1 MSKLLKKHKNEPG
14 KPKNTDPESQKIQI
28 WKASKSRIR
37 AYPGRYSAVNLSYWY
52 KTTCISLYILWH
64 PRFADLHGCLE
75 LVSST
80 DSYIERHFT
89 EVLECDEF
97 YSLGADQAGFRLRN
111 LFPGFCSGVFRTW
124 SGSEMDASFNNCRIQ
139 PGSGSGRVPVA
150 QLISGVLFWGF
161 PHMIRVWN
169 GCVL

>member
-1 MSKLLKKHKNEPG
+1 MSINP
-14 KPKNTDPESQKIQI
+14 DPESQKING
-28 WKASKSRIR
+28 SGRIL
-37 AYPGRYSAVNLSYWY
+37 VDTLLSTYL
-52 KTTCISLYILWH
+52 KDIKPHIFIVFILWY

-111 LFPGFCSGVFRTW
+111 FFPLCVPVFAPVISRPPSGLEFRKGGLLLGWGLVRYLIFTPSVQKSR
-124 SGSEMDASFNNCRIQ
+124 SGTHK
-139 PGSGSGRVPVA
+139 SGRKSRIFHP
-150 QLISGVLFWGF
+150 
-161 PHMIRVWN
+161 
-169 GCVL
+169 

>member
-1 MSKLLKKHKNEPG
+1 MSINP
-14 KPKNTDPESQKIQI
+14 DPESQKING
-28 WKASKSRIR
+28 SGRIL
-37 AYPGRYSAVNLSYWY
+37 VDTLLSTYL
-52 KTTCISLYILWH
+52 KDIKPHIFIVFILWY

-111 LFPGFCSGVFRTW
+111 LFPGFCSGVFRT
-124 SGSEMDASFNNCRIQ
+124 
-139 PGSGSGRVPVA
+139 
-150 QLISGVLFWGF
+150 
-161 PHMIRVWN
+161 
-169 GCVL
+169 